1 MKKKILDIP
10 KIAYTLIIVTLVSYL
25 FIIGKAMLYP
35 FLFGLLLAFMLKP
48 ICKLY
53 ERLVRS
59 RVISIL
65 LTFLTVALPLL
76 GLLVMF
82 GFQLLQA
89 LNDFPLITER
99 IVEGINDGFK
109 WANNHFNLSSSNN
122 GIKWLNETF
131 ANALDDP
138 ILYVGDALTSST
150 QVLTDILFIGLYTFF
165 LLLYRNSL
173 AYFFLIQFSR
183 TQRKKAERF
192 LQQTQYITQQYLFG
206 LGIVMVI
213 LGLLNSAGL
222 ILIEI
227 NYPFFWG
234 FLAAFLAVIPYIGTI
249 IGGSLPFLYA
259 LATTETFWQ
268 PLAVV
273 LLFGTVQAIEGN
285 LITPKVVGGSV
296 KMNSLAAILAL
307 ILGGYIWGVP
317 GLILALPVAAIFKVA
332 FEQIDF
338 LKPLALLMSD
348 ELYKEKHRFLEEFN
362 HSRYR
367 LLAYFQKAKS

>member
-1 MKKKILDIP
+1 MKKKVIDVQ
-10 KIAYTLIIVTLVSYL
+10 KVAYTLIIATMLTYL
-25 FIIGKAMLYP
+25 FIVGKAMLYP

-53 ERLVRS
+53 ERLVIS
-59 RVISIL
+59 RVIAIL

-82 GFQLLQA
+82 GFQLFEA

-99 IVEGINDGFK
+99 IIEGINEGFK
-109 WANNHFNLSSSNN
+109 WVDERYKLPSKN
-122 GIKWLNETF
+122 GVTWLNENF

-138 ILYVGDALTSST
+138 ILYLGDALTSST
-150 QVLTDILFIGLYTFF
+150 QVLTDLLFIGLYTFF

-173 AYFFLIQFSR
+173 SYFFLIQFSR
-183 TQRKKAERF
+183 RQRKKAEGF
-192 LQQTQYITQQYLFG
+192 LRQTQYITQQYLFG

-234 FLAAFLAVIPYIGTI
+234 FLAAFLAIIPYIGTI

-259 LATTETFWQ
+259 LATTDTLWQ

-307 ILGGYIWGVP
+307 ILGGYVWGVP

-332 FEQIDF
+332 FEHIDF

-348 ELYKEKHRFLEEFN
+348 DLYKEKHRFLEDFN

-367 LLAYFQKAKS
+367 LLAYFQKDA